1 MVREAADD
9 GKRERLKSLE
19 QELRM
24 HEPDVVEGY
33 AADAAEL
40 VPRYEAICYAELFAP
55 VADLLPKAAVR
66 VLDVGAGT
74 GRSAAWFADQ
84 GHEVVAAEPV
94 GPFIDAARRLH
105 PSPRIRWLQ
114 DRLPELW
121 MVRTG
126 ERFDLI
132 TLVGVWQHLA
142 FEQREAAMPT
152 LAALAAPGARLILS
166 LRHGP
171 GAPSRPVFPCEPE
184 ETIAAARAAGL
195 GLVRRREAESVQQR
209 NRDAGVT
216 WTWLAFERGQ
226 ASIH

>member
-1 MVREAADD
+1 
-9 GKRERLKSLE
+9 
-19 QELRM
+19 M
-24 HEPDVVEGY
+24 HEPDVLEGY

-55 VADLLPKAAVR
+55 VADLLPTSAGR

-84 GHEVVAAEPV
+84 GHRVVAAEPV
-94 GPFIDAARRLH
+94 GAFIDAAKGLH
-105 PSPRIRWLQ
+105 PSPRISWVQ
-114 DRLPELW
+114 DRLPELRQVQA
-121 MVRTG
+121 M
-126 ERFDLI
+126 EEPFDLI

-142 FEQREAAMPT
+142 LGQREAAIPT

-171 GAPSRPVFPCEPE
+171 GAPNRPCFPCDPG
-184 ETIAAARAAGL
+184 ETIAAAQAAGL
-195 GLVRRREAESVQQR
+195 RLVRRVVAPSVQQQ

-216 WTWLAFERGQ
+216 WTWLAFDKGQ